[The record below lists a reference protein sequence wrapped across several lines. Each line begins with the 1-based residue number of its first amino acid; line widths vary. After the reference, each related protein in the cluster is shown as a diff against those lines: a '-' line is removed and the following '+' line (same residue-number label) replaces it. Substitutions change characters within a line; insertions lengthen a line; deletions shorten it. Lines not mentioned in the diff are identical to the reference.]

1 MKKKYLIV
9 IKPAAVLPQAF
20 TVRSVFVLS
29 EQSVT
34 KHKTDVRRNS
44 DFLRKNDDCSI
55 SIICCLV
62 EFYSSVLSTSRKY
75 LLNM

>member
-9 IKPAAVLPQAF
+9 IKPAAILPRAF

-29 EQSVT
+29 EQCVT

-44 DFLRKNDDCSI
+44 DFLRKNGDGSI
-55 SIICCLV
+55 SVRCCLMQCW
-62 EFYSSVLSTSRKY
+62 VL
-75 LLNM
+75 